1 MYLIAVVAIL
11 FMPAFLLCRHHCPRC
26 CLLVLVFPAVDGIP
40 AVAEIPNV
48 AGIPAVAEIT
58 VLLAILLLLV
68 HFCS

>member
-1 MYLIAVVAIL
+1 
-11 FMPAFLLCRHHCPRC
+11 MPAFLLCRHHCPRC
-26 CLLVLVFPAVDGIP
+26 CSLITLLLLVFPAVEGIP

-58 VLLAILLLLV
+58 VLLAILLLLA

>member
-1 MYLIAVVAIL
+1 
-11 FMPAFLLCRHHCPRC
+11 
-26 CLLVLVFPAVDGIP
+26 LLVILLLLVFPAVDGIP
-40 AVAEIPNV
+40 AVAEFPNV